1 MKFKTYRRL
10 DLLIIAILSFGMELL
25 ATYLTNN
32 FLPTIAPYPVVGLLL
47 ALVATTR
54 WGLEGLI
61 VAPFS
66 VLGNFISGK
75 FMIPQ
80 KILRDSYNLLWIIGI
95 LYVSS
100 LVSALLLYK
109 KNGWKQYTSKISSIL
124 SLDAI
129 IIVSSLTLTTLGMI
143 FYNVIVGT
151 GLNFV
156 GIGQLLYSTLL
167 YGSVG
172 YVVLILGSLVL
183 KSQGVLVNVKE
194 KMISE
199 CNERKNEEKYYSTVK
214 KTDDENK

>member
-32 FLPTIAPYPVVGLLL
+32 FLPTIAPYPVVWLLL
-47 ALVATTR
+47 VLVAITR
-54 WGLEGLI
+54 WGPEGLI

-80 KILRDSYNLLWIIGI
+80 KILRNSYDLLWIVGI
-95 LYVSS
+95 LYISS

-109 KNGWKQYTSKISSIL
+109 KNGWKQYTSKASSIL
-124 SLDAI
+124 GLDAI
-129 IIVSSLTLTTLGMI
+129 IIAFALILTTLGMI
-143 FYNVIVGT
+143 LYNLIIGT
-151 GLNFV
+151 KLNFA

-172 YVVLILGSLVL
+172 YVVLVLGSLVL
-183 KSQGVLVNVKE
+183 RSQGVLVNVKE

-199 CNERKNEEKYYSTVK
+199 RNERKNEEKYYSTIK

>member
-1 MKFKTYRRL
+1 MDYW
-10 DLLIIAILSFGMELL
+10 
-25 ATYLTNN
+25 Y
-32 FLPTIAPYPVVGLLL
+32 
-47 ALVATTR
+47 
-54 WGLEGLI
+54 
-61 VAPFS
+61 
-66 VLGNFISGK
+66 FIC
-75 FMIPQ
+75 F
-80 KILRDSYNLLWIIGI
+80 
-95 LYVSS
+95 S

-143 FYNVIVGT
+143 FYNLIVGT

-183 KSQGVLVNVKE
+183 KNQGVLVNVKE

-199 CNERKNEEKYYSTVK
+199 CNERKNEEKYYSTIK